1 MDISPLLDS
10 RPDPEVVAAAQA
22 DSGTLADDLALD
34 LHKGMDS
41 VSEELVTADPE
52 AEPPPPPPPPPAEA
66 TPDPRQARPVAHA
79 FPAAVP
85 PPQAQTQ
92 DEEPEQR
99 RSALMPRLM
108 LVLGLIAALG
118 LGGVVI
124 AALAVVFVPGDE
136 PVEQVEP
143 ESPEAPGSELDVT
156 PAPVPDPP
164 TDGQDM
170 PGSSPVV
177 EPTVSPE
184 PVPEPVAEVTPVAAP
199 VDAASEPTE
208 VKAAPPPLRT
218 GIVQVTGDMVS
229 AVLIS
234 KSGRRRSPG
243 EVPVGTYD
251 LEVSFD
257 NGKTVTRT
265 DMVKVTSG
273 GTVTIKCFSR
283 VENCR

>member
-1 MDISPLLDS
+1 M
-10 RPDPEVVAAAQA
+10 A
-22 DSGTLADDLALD
+22 
-34 LHKGMDS
+34 
-41 VSEELVTADPE
+41 
-52 AEPPPPPPPPPAEA
+52 
-66 TPDPRQARPVAHA
+66 
-79 FPAAVP
+79 
-85 PPQAQTQ
+85 
-92 DEEPEQR
+92 
-99 RSALMPRLM
+99 
-108 LVLGLIAALG
+108 
-118 LGGVVI
+118 
-124 AALAVVFVPGDE
+124 
-136 PVEQVEP
+136 
-143 ESPEAPGSELDVT
+143 
-156 PAPVPDPP
+156 
-164 TDGQDM
+164 
-170 PGSSPVV
+170 GSSPVV

-184 PVPEPVAEVTPVAAP
+184 PVPEPVAEETPVAAP

-251 LEVSFD
+251 LEVSFA

-265 DMVKVTSG
+265 DMVKVTTG